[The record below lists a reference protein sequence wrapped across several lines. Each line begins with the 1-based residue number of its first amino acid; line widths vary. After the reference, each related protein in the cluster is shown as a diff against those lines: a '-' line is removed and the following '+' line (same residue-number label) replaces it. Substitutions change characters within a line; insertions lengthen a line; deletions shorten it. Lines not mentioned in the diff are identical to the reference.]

1 MAFQTI
7 LRSMRKEQKGGISLW
22 STQIKEIKKLSY
34 HVKKSIYQV
43 NVNKIEEKDLVRA
56 KKQQEYNLIRENIL
70 KVKQF
75 MRLRLK
81 QDAETAYRVESDRF
95 E

>member
-1 MAFQTI
+1 
-7 LRSMRKEQKGGISLW
+7 
-22 STQIKEIKKLSY
+22 
-34 HVKKSIYQV
+34 
-43 NVNKIEEKDLVRA
+43 
-56 KKQQEYNLIRENIL
+56 
-70 KVKQF
+70 VKQF